1 MNEIEQLERKLAE
14 LRGMEALHLRLEAEE
29 KEQKGREYFEN
40 CLKGWIDLPSLG
52 EVEGKVAMARSS
64 LEEAV
69 REQNGWNSMHNI
81 VVDAYHIAYGMNGK
95 VGRGAYTN
103 STAMK
108 SVSRTPRENSAQ
120 QRILRLLRVG
130 SQTHAEIAAELGY
143 DIDDPIEK
151 KRIDGILSNL
161 RVRHPIASMR
171 AEGITTY
178 TLQEA

>member
-1 MNEIEQLERKLAE
+1 MNEIEQLEAKLAE
-14 LRGMEALHLRLEAEE
+14 LKGMEALHLRLAAEE
-29 KEQKGREYFEN
+29 KEQKGREYFDN
-40 CLKGWIDLPSLG
+40 CLKGWVSLPTVG
-52 EVEGKVAMARSS
+52 QVEGKVKIALSS
-64 LEEAV
+64 LEDAIKELS
-69 REQNGWNSMHNI
+69 GWNSFHNI

-108 SVSRTPRENSAQ
+108 SVSHTPRENSAQ
-120 QRILRLLRVG
+120 QRILKLLRSG
-130 SQTHAEIAAELGY
+130 SQTHEEIAIELGY
-143 DIDDPIEK
+143 DIDNPVER